1 MKRNQ
6 CGFTAVAGLL
16 VLVIVAIIGG
26 TGWYVINANKNTDD
40 TLNKSGLGTTTKSS
54 KKTAET
60 STSVS
65 QADPTANWTPYSNK
79 EGKYSLKYP
88 SGWVT
93 DSHPDHCEDKTFLL
107 GPTAD
112 TAGSC
117 GSDNISQMSFYS
129 FTVESGPQGLSE
141 QYYDNITTDSVI
153 VGGVKGERQSGT
165 YNYSGFGLG
174 PEKGTK
180 TIEYTFKTN
189 GIIYK
194 ATYEQQPNFPDAQSP
209 GC

>member
-40 TLNKSGLGTTTKSS
+40 TLNK
-54 KKTAET
+54 
-60 STSVS
+60 
-65 QADPTANWTPYSNK
+65 
-79 EGKYSLKYP
+79 

-194 ATYEQQPNFPDAQSP
+194 ATYEQQPNFPDVQKEFDLIVTKTLKFTQ
-209 GC
+209 